1 MNANK
6 KSSLIYPELS
16 FMIVGILFKVHREMG
31 NKYQEKHYQKALEIE
46 FEKEKTKFERELP
59 VDIFYDNKKIGKY
72 FLDFL
77 IEDKIVLEIKA
88 TDKFKLSD
96 YKQISSYLKSK
107 RIKLGILANFRKES
121 LEFKRILNPELMDY

>member
-1 MNANK
+1 
-6 KSSLIYPELS
+6 
-16 FMIVGILFKVHREMG
+16 MG